1 MERETKE
8 IVLPNGNKAVVKTY
22 LTARESNEIKEVFN
36 KAISMHLENGN
47 MISDAIPASVL
58 QEQEKK
64 ILALLVTSLDGDANN
79 IYERLLDLKQEDYEA
94 LVQETNKIQKG
105 NFQTA
110 K

>member
-8 IVLPNGNKAVVKTY
+8 INTPGGHKAIIKTY

-36 KAISMHLENGN
+36 KAISMHLENGQ
-47 MISDAIPASVL
+47 IVSDAIPATVL
-58 QEQEKK
+58 GEQEKK
-64 ILALLVTSLDGDANN
+64 ILALLLVSLDGDANN
-79 IYERLLDLKQEDYEA
+79 IYDRLLDFRQEDYDF
-94 LVQETNKIQKG
+94 LVQEVNKVQKG